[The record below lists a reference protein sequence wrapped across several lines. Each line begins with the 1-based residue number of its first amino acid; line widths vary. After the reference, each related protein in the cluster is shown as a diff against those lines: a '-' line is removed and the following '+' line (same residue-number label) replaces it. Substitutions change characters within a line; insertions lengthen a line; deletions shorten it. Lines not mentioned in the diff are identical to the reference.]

1 MSRHFIPTLLSVRM
15 EGWRSLT
22 SVTTRLLPCVFRLVK
37 SASSSWPL
45 TSLLFFCCFC
55 GFLAATVRPPSLSNL
70 IFYSF
75 NKLSPSFPPSVLSPL
90 LSSYTSTLFGLS
102 FPFLPPD
109 SFIPLFLFIQQ
120 EPFLIPFLVVL
131 SSFLLPHLSFT
142 THTTDTHTHTA
153 FLCCLF
159 YFFNLL
165 CFMKTLIFAFT
176 ILAVILLYLS
186 FTLNLLVK
194 LIIISQHCV
203 TLKEMTNPVDTMCW
217 RGKQV
222 KVWRVDLWNRTVNR
236 DHSGLVP
243 SPQLPVNYLRVCSSP
258 NYFFNTSIIFY
269 YSSFASYRIIL
280 MFSW

>member
-55 GFLAATVRPPSLSNL
+55 GFLAATVRPPSFSNL

-142 THTTDTHTHTA
+142 THTTDTHTYGLCVCVCPCVSVVCVWGLQRAEQTFVCAAIHLSPA
-153 FLCCLF
+153 CFLHNKQRGGWWREVWFTWQVKSRGRVCL
-159 YFFNLL
+159 
-165 CFMKTLIFAFT
+165 KTLHEWCCGSAQ
-176 ILAVILLYLS
+176 VHLLT
-186 FTLNLLVK
+186 TLLK
-194 LIIISQHCV
+194 PAHSQRC
-203 TLKEMTNPVDTMCW
+203 
-217 RGKQV
+217 
-222 KVWRVDLWNRTVNR
+222 
-236 DHSGLVP
+236 
-243 SPQLPVNYLRVCSSP
+243 
-258 NYFFNTSIIFY
+258 
-269 YSSFASYRIIL
+269 
-280 MFSW
+280 